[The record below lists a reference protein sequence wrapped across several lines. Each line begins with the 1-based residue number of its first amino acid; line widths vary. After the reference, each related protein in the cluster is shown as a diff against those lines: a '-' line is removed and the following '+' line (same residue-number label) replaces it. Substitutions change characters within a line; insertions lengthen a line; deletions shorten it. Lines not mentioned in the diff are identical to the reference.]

1 MNIVN
6 GGLKM
11 KTKYRV
17 KQEGN
22 KFYPQ
27 YKKFLFWHNIYFP
40 TMFENSYH
48 IVPLKQY
55 YFQFGLSFTA
65 DRYCKHY
72 GRTLSDATALIDKWI
87 ECKRFKLSYKTH
99 KIIKI
104 YSNASR
110 LRYLD
115 VSTITKDAEGTIAY
129 PFYSDNLDEL
139 KAKIDAFIQYEKT
152 SKIRNIYPYGKD

>member
-27 YKKFLFWHNIYFP
+27 YKKFLFWHNITFPKTSTDDYKIEQKKNYPYFS
-40 TMFENSYH
+40 NGLWL
-48 IVPLKQY
+48 IGNRIY
-55 YFQFGLSFTA
+55 YST
-65 DRYCKHY
+65 
-72 GRTLSDATALIDKWI
+72 SLIDAEDTIDKYI
-87 ECKRFKLSYKTH
+87 ECKNFNLYYKGH
-99 KIIKI
+99 RVIKI
-104 YSNASR
+104 YDCCKWIIYIDDSVTTSSR
-110 LRYLD
+110 FHAL
-115 VSTITKDAEGTIAY
+115 IY
-129 PFYSDNLDEL
+129 PIYNENLDIV
-139 KAKIDAFIQYEKT
+139 KHKIDEIEANKEM